1 MRDSTFNY
9 LKTKKNTTAHL
20 LKRSPGPPP
29 PAAHFRFPY
38 TSTVTYFRFP
48 YTSTVTFKVLR
59 ASTDTGHTQIQQSAQ
74 VHRINHKPDRSAEAK
89 SY

>member
-29 PAAHFRFPY
+29 PAAQ
-38 TSTVTYFRFP
+38 FRFP
-48 YTSTVTFKVLR
+48 YTSTVTFRVLR